1 MAQKILNN
9 IYLWKIYLSCIHNRV
24 YIFLYEKNL
33 LKKKKKKNYF
43 GWFFFF
49 FFLYFFIYFLFFLF
63 IYSLFFTRITIS
75 TFEFFNAARF
85 LFFFSE
91 IGNSD
96 VILVIYIYNALLGLV
111 FLSFIKLFSLY
122 IHWLFFFNRRRNL
135 VFRLSMLHFRFEEG
149 SDVSVRISSFDFVAG
164 RTEENTRR
172 VSEPWIRYLKL

>member
-33 LKKKKKKNYF
+33 LKKKKKRIISDGSF
-43 GWFFFF
+43 S

-122 IHWLFFFNRRRNL
+122 IHWLFFSIEEETWYFDCQCCTFDLKRDPTFPFVSHLSISLRDEQKRIREEYPNRGY
-135 VFRLSMLHFRFEEG
+135 V
-149 SDVSVRISSFDFVAG
+149 I
-164 RTEENTRR
+164 
-172 VSEPWIRYLKL
+172 

>member
-1 MAQKILNN
+1 MKN
-9 IYLWKIYLSCIHNRV
+9 ISFVYTQSCI
-24 YIFLYEKNL
+24 YIFIRKELV
-33 LKKKKKKNYF
+33 KKKKKKNYF

-122 IHWLFFFNRRRNL
+122 IHWLFFSIEEETWYFDCQCCTFDLKRDPTFPFVSHLSISLRDEQKRIREEYPNRGY
-135 VFRLSMLHFRFEEG
+135 V
-149 SDVSVRISSFDFVAG
+149 I
-164 RTEENTRR
+164 
-172 VSEPWIRYLKL
+172 

>member
-1 MAQKILNN
+1 MKN
-9 IYLWKIYLSCIHNRV
+9 ISFVYTQSCI
-24 YIFLYEKNL
+24 YIFIRKELV
-33 LKKKKKKNYF
+33 KKKKKNYF

-85 LFFFSE
+85 LFFFFSE

>member
-1 MAQKILNN
+1 MKN
-9 IYLWKIYLSCIHNRV
+9 ISFVYTQSCI
-24 YIFLYEKNL
+24 YIFIRKELV
-33 LKKKKKKNYF
+33 KKKKKKE
-43 GWFFFF
+43 
-49 FFLYFFIYFLFFLF
+49 LFRMVL
-63 IYSLFFTRITIS
+63 
-75 TFEFFNAARF
+75 F
-85 LFFFSE
+85 LFFFIFFYLLFIFFIHLFTFFYEDNNIDFRIFQRCE
-91 IGNSD
+91 ISFFFFGNWK
-96 VILVIYIYNALLGLV
+96 LRRNTRNIYIYNALLGLV

>member
-1 MAQKILNN
+1 MKN
-9 IYLWKIYLSCIHNRV
+9 ISFVYTQSCI
-24 YIFLYEKNL
+24 YIFIRKELV
-33 LKKKKKKNYF
+33 KKKKKKELF
-43 GWFFFF
+43 RMVLFL

-85 LFFFSE
+85 LFFFFSE

-122 IHWLFFFNRRRNL
+122 IHWLFFSIEEETWYFDCQCCTFDLKRDPTFPFVSHLSISLRDEQKRIREEYPNRGY
-135 VFRLSMLHFRFEEG
+135 V
-149 SDVSVRISSFDFVAG
+149 I
-164 RTEENTRR
+164 
-172 VSEPWIRYLKL
+172 